1 MFAFAS
7 TSSSHTLSQHT
18 WHQLHTNDTD
28 IEKLLLSYDITTEVY
43 VEQGIEGFDS
53 YLKYVNPL
61 VPVAKSS
68 KQKLIYN

>member
-1 MFAFAS
+1 M
-7 TSSSHTLSQHT
+7 
-18 WHQLHTNDTD
+18 
-28 IEKLLLSYDITTEVY
+28 LLSCDITTEVY